1 MDQNDVL
8 KTTGEEEGKEESTN
22 MMEALLAEE
31 GLTIDFPKRGEIRKG
46 TIASISDGQILV
58 SVRAKSEG
66 ILAGKE
72 LDSIDDET
80 VESWEVGDEI
90 KVFVVTPEDSNG
102 NLILSLTRALEEEN
116 WQTAEEL
123 LESDESFLSKIE
135 GYNKGGLLV
144 PLGTIRGFVPA
155 SQIGL
160 GRRLTI
166 TGNSPDERYSE
177 MVGEEI
183 EVCVIEVDRER
194 RRLILSERA
203 ASSETRD
210 SIKERVIEE
219 LEEGEVRTGR
229 VTSLADFGAFVNING
244 ADGLVHLSEL
254 SWEHIN
260 HPSEVLEVGQEVE
273 VKVISI
279 DQDRKRIGLSIR
291 RLKDDPWD
299 DQIEV
304 LTEGQ
309 LVEGKITRLTNF
321 GAFARLLL
329 DGIEGD
335 LEGLIHISEISER
348 RIEHPKEILNEGEV
362 VTLRIIKIE
371 EDTHRIGLS
380 MRRVDSP
387 AYTDLDWKTLTD
399 EFDVEDLSEEL
410 SEAKEKAEETAEDLV
425 EEAKEKVEET
435 KEQADEDIEDSAEE
449 AKEKVDE
456 TLEKAKDT
464 KELVEETVEDL
475 ADDAEEQVE
484 ETLEKVKKTKEQVE
498 ETVED
503 LADDTEEKVDET
515 LEKVKD
521 TKEQAEETVEDL
533 ANDAEEQVE
542 ETLEKAKDTKEQAE
556 ETVED
561 IADDAEEQVEEALEK
576 VKETKEQVEETVEDL
591 ADDTEELVDEAVEDV
606 KAELEPEDSSEK
618 EKAE

>member
-1 MDQNDVL
+1 MDQNDVV
-8 KTTGEEEGKEESTN
+8 KKTGEEASQDQANNK
-22 MMEALLAEE
+22 MAALLAEE

-46 TIASISDGQILV
+46 TIASISEGQILV
-58 SVRAKSEG
+58 SVGAKSEG

-72 LDSIDDET
+72 LDSIEEET
-80 VESWEVGDEI
+80 IESWNEGDEI
-90 KVFVVTPEDSNG
+90 TVYVVNPEDSNG
-102 NLILSLTRALEEEN
+102 NLILSFTRALEEEN

-123 LESDESFLSKIE
+123 LDSEDSFDSKIE

-166 TGNSPDERYSE
+166 TGNSPEERYAE

-183 EVCVIEVDRER
+183 EVCVIEVDRDR

-210 SIKERVIEE
+210 SIKERVIDE
-219 LEEGEVRTGR
+219 LEEGEIRTGR

-254 SWEHIN
+254 SWDHVN
-260 HPSEVLEVGQEVE
+260 HPSEVLEVGQEVK

-279 DQDRKRIGLSIR
+279 DVDRKRIGLSIR

-299 DQIEV
+299 DQIED

-329 DGIEGD
+329 EDVEGD

-348 RIEHPKEILNEGEV
+348 RIEHPKEVLHEDEV

-399 EFDVEDLSEEL
+399 EFDVEELSEEL
-410 SEAKEKAEETAEDLV
+410 SEELAEDQQEETPEAEIEEVTSEAETEEVEAEAETEAVEAEETTETEEEPAEAED
-425 EEAKEKVEET
+425 E
-435 KEQADEDIEDSAEE
+435 
-449 AKEKVDE
+449 
-456 TLEKAKDT
+456 
-464 KELVEETVEDL
+464 
-475 ADDAEEQVE
+475 
-484 ETLEKVKKTKEQVE
+484 
-498 ETVED
+498 
-503 LADDTEEKVDET
+503 EEK
-515 LEKVKD
+515 
-521 TKEQAEETVEDL
+521 
-533 ANDAEEQVE
+533 
-542 ETLEKAKDTKEQAE
+542 
-556 ETVED
+556 
-561 IADDAEEQVEEALEK
+561 EA
-576 VKETKEQVEETVEDL
+576 
-591 ADDTEELVDEAVEDV
+591 
-606 KAELEPEDSSEK
+606 
-618 EKAE
+618 

>member
-1 MDQNDVL
+1 MDQNEVV
-8 KTTGEEEGKEESTN
+8 KTTGEEENKDQSSN
-22 MMEALLAEE
+22 KMEALLAEE

-58 SVRAKSEG
+58 SVGAKSEG
-66 ILAGKE
+66 ILTGKE

-90 KVFVVTPEDSNG
+90 KVYVVTPEDSNG
-102 NLILSLTRALEEEN
+102 NLILSFTRALEEEN

-123 LESDESFLSKIE
+123 LESEESYTSKIE

-160 GRRLTI
+160 SRRLTI
-166 TGNSPDERYSE
+166 TGNSPEERYSE

-183 EVCVIEVDRER
+183 EVCVIEVDRDR

-210 SIKERVIEE
+210 SIKERVIDE

-260 HPSEVLEVGQEVE
+260 HPSEVLEVGQEIK

-279 DQDRKRIGLSIR
+279 DEDRKRIGLSIR
-291 RLKDDPWD
+291 RLKDDPWE
-299 DQIEV
+299 DQIEE

-329 DGIEGD
+329 DDVESD

-348 RIEHPKEILNEGEV
+348 RIEHPKEILHEGDV

-387 AYTDLDWKTLTD
+387 AYTDLDWKTLTN
-399 EFDVEDLSEEL
+399 EFDVEELSEEL
-410 SEAKEKAEETAEDLV
+410 SEEIKEEKETEE
-425 EEAKEKVEET
+425 EE
-435 KEQADEDIEDSAEE
+435 
-449 AKEKVDE
+449 
-456 TLEKAKDT
+456 
-464 KELVEETVEDL
+464 
-475 ADDAEEQVE
+475 EEQVE
-484 ETLEKVKKTKEQVE
+484 ASIEQEEEESEDEAAADEAEDVE
-498 ETVED
+498 E
-503 LADDTEEKVDET
+503 
-515 LEKVKD
+515 
-521 TKEQAEETVEDL
+521 
-533 ANDAEEQVE
+533 
-542 ETLEKAKDTKEQAE
+542 
-556 ETVED
+556 
-561 IADDAEEQVEEALEK
+561 
-576 VKETKEQVEETVEDL
+576 
-591 ADDTEELVDEAVEDV
+591 
-606 KAELEPEDSSEK
+606 EK
-618 EKAE
+618 EAEAENEEEESTD

>member
-1 MDQNDVL
+1 MDQNDVT
-8 KTTGEEEGKEESTN
+8 KIEGEEVSQEQSGNK
-22 MMEALLAEE
+22 MEALLAAE

-58 SVRAKSEG
+58 SVGAKSEG
-66 ILAGKE
+66 IIAGKE
-72 LDSIDDET
+72 FESIDEET
-80 VESWEVGDEI
+80 RESFELGDEI
-90 KVFVVTPEDSNG
+90 TAYVVTPEDSNG
-102 NLILSLTRALEEEN
+102 NLILSYTRALEEKN

-123 LESDESFLSKIE
+123 LESEESFNSKIE

-160 GRRLTI
+160 SRRLTI

-183 EVCVIEVDRER
+183 EVCVIEVDRDR

-210 SIKERVIEE
+210 SIKERVIED

-254 SWEHIN
+254 SWDHVN
-260 HPSEVLEVGQEVE
+260 HPSEVLEVGQEIK

-279 DQDRKRIGLSIR
+279 DEERKRIGLSIR

-299 DQIEV
+299 DQIEE

-329 DGIEGD
+329 DDVEGD
-335 LEGLIHISEISER
+335 LEGLIHISEISED
-348 RIEHPKEILNEGEV
+348 RIEHPKEVLHEGDV

-399 EFDVEDLSEEL
+399 ELDVEE
-410 SEAKEKAEETAEDLV
+410 
-425 EEAKEKVEET
+425 
-435 KEQADEDIEDSAEE
+435 
-449 AKEKVDE
+449 
-456 TLEKAKDT
+456 
-464 KELVEETVEDL
+464 
-475 ADDAEEQVE
+475 
-484 ETLEKVKKTKEQVE
+484 
-498 ETVED
+498 
-503 LADDTEEKVDET
+503 
-515 LEKVKD
+515 
-521 TKEQAEETVEDL
+521 
-533 ANDAEEQVE
+533 
-542 ETLEKAKDTKEQAE
+542 
-556 ETVED
+556 
-561 IADDAEEQVEEALEK
+561 
-576 VKETKEQVEETVEDL
+576 
-591 ADDTEELVDEAVEDV
+591 
-606 KAELEPEDSSEK
+606 
-618 EKAE
+618 

>member
-102 NLILSLTRALEEEN
+102 NLILSFTRALEEEN

>member
-1 MDQNDVL
+1 MDQNEVV
-8 KTTGEEEGKEESTN
+8 KTTGDEESKEQSSN
-22 MMEALLAEE
+22 KMEALLAEE

-58 SVRAKSEG
+58 SVGAKSEG

-102 NLILSLTRALEEEN
+102 NLILSFTRALEEEN

-123 LESDESFLSKIE
+123 LESEDSFTSTIE

-166 TGNSPDERYSE
+166 TGNSPEERYSE

-183 EVCVIEVDRER
+183 EVCVIEVDRDR

-210 SIKERVIEE
+210 SIKERVIDE
-219 LEEGEVRTGR
+219 LEEGEIRTGR

-254 SWEHIN
+254 SWDHIN
-260 HPSEVLEVGQEVE
+260 HPSEVLEVGQEIK

-279 DQDRKRIGLSIR
+279 DEDRKRIGLSIR
-291 RLKDDPWD
+291 RLKDDPWE
-299 DQIEV
+299 DQIEE

-329 DGIEGD
+329 EDVEGD

-348 RIEHPKEILNEGEV
+348 RIEHPKEVLHEGDV

-399 EFDVEDLSEEL
+399 EFDVEELAEEL
-410 SEAKEKAEETAEDLV
+410 PEK
-425 EEAKEKVEET
+425 
-435 KEQADEDIEDSAEE
+435 
-449 AKEKVDE
+449 
-456 TLEKAKDT
+456 LE
-464 KELVEETVEDL
+464 
-475 ADDAEEQVE
+475 EEQVE
-484 ETLEKVKKTKEQVE
+484 ASVEQEEDATEQDEPEAAEADVE
-498 ETVED
+498 EAEDVEES
-503 LADDTEEKVDET
+503 EEE
-515 LEKVKD
+515 
-521 TKEQAEETVEDL
+521 
-533 ANDAEEQVE
+533 DAEEIE
-542 ETLEKAKDTKEQAE
+542 
-556 ETVED
+556 
-561 IADDAEEQVEEALEK
+561 
-576 VKETKEQVEETVEDL
+576 
-591 ADDTEELVDEAVEDV
+591 TEE
-606 KAELEPEDSSEK
+606 EPSE
-618 EKAE
+618 EEEEEEEENAD

>member
-1 MDQNDVL
+1 
-8 KTTGEEEGKEESTN
+8 
-22 MMEALLAEE
+22 
-31 GLTIDFPKRGEIRKG
+31 
-46 TIASISDGQILV
+46 
-58 SVRAKSEG
+58 
-66 ILAGKE
+66 
-72 LDSIDDET
+72 
-80 VESWEVGDEI
+80 
-90 KVFVVTPEDSNG
+90 
-102 NLILSLTRALEEEN
+102 
-116 WQTAEEL
+116 
-123 LESDESFLSKIE
+123 
-135 GYNKGGLLV
+135 
-144 PLGTIRGFVPA
+144 VPA

-210 SIKERVIEE
+210 SIKERVIDE
-219 LEEGEVRTGR
+219 LEEGEIRTGR

-260 HPSEVLEVGQEVE
+260 HPSEVLEVGQEIK

-279 DQDRKRIGLSIR
+279 DEDRKRIGLSIR
-291 RLKDDPWD
+291 RLKDDPWE
-299 DQIEV
+299 DQIEA

-329 DGIEGD
+329 DDVEGD

-348 RIEHPKEILNEGEV
+348 RIEHPKEVLKEGEV

-371 EDTHRIGLS
+371 EETHRIGLS

-387 AYTDLDWKTLTD
+387 AYTDLDWKTLTN
-399 EFDVEDLSEEL
+399 EFDVEDLSDEL
-410 SEAKEKAEETAEDLV
+410 AEAKAKVEETSEDLV
-425 EEAKEKVEET
+425 EDAGDKVEET
-435 KEQADEDIEDSAEE
+435 KEQAEEVVEDVAQEVEE
-449 AKEKVDE
+449 AE
-456 TLEKAKDT
+456 
-464 KELVEETVEDL
+464 
-475 ADDAEEQVE
+475 
-484 ETLEKVKKTKEQVE
+484 
-498 ETVED
+498 
-503 LADDTEEKVDET
+503 
-515 LEKVKD
+515 
-521 TKEQAEETVEDL
+521 EQAEETVEDV
-533 ANDAEEQVE
+533 AEEAEDLVEDADETVE
-542 ETLEKAKDTKEQAE
+542 EAEEQAE

-561 IADDAEEQVEEALEK
+561 VVEEAEVLVEETLDKAEDAGEK
-576 VKETKEQVEETVEDL
+576 VAETVEDVVEDAKDL
-591 ADDTEELVDEAVEDV
+591 FEEVVEDV
-606 KAELEPEDSSEK
+606 KAELEPEDDSEE

>member
-1 MDQNDVL
+1 MDQNEVV
-8 KTTGEEEGKEESTN
+8 KTTGVEESEDQSSN
-22 MMEALLAEE
+22 KMEALLAEE

-58 SVRAKSEG
+58 SVGAKSEG

-90 KVFVVTPEDSNG
+90 KVYVVTPEDSNG
-102 NLILSLTRALEEEN
+102 NLILSYTRALEEEN

-123 LESDESFLSKIE
+123 LESEESFTSKIE

-144 PLGTIRGFVPA
+144 SLGTIRGFVPA

-177 MVGEEI
+177 MVGDEI
-183 EVCVIEVDRER
+183 EVSVIEVDRDR

-210 SIKERVIEE
+210 SIKERVIDE
-219 LEEGEVRTGR
+219 LEEGEIRTGR
-229 VTSLADFGAFVNING
+229 VTSLADFGAFVNISG

-254 SWEHIN
+254 SWDHVN
-260 HPSEVLEVGQEVE
+260 HPSEVLEVGQEVK

-279 DQDRKRIGLSIR
+279 DEDRKRIGLSIR

-299 DQIEV
+299 DQIEE

-329 DGIEGD
+329 EDVEGD

-348 RIEHPKEILNEGEV
+348 RIEHPKEVMQEGDV

-399 EFDVEDLSEEL
+399 EYDVEELTEELPEKIEEEQESEETQA
-410 SEAKEKAEETAEDLV
+410 EAPAEQEEEPAEDETEAEEVVDEVEDVEEAEEVEEETAAE
-425 EEAKEKVEET
+425 
-435 KEQADEDIEDSAEE
+435 AEE
-449 AKEKVDE
+449 AETTETEDE
-456 TLEKAKDT
+456 A
-464 KELVEETVEDL
+464 ET
-475 ADDAEEQVE
+475 
-484 ETLEKVKKTKEQVE
+484 T
-498 ETVED
+498 
-503 LADDTEEKVDET
+503 
-515 LEKVKD
+515 
-521 TKEQAEETVEDL
+521 
-533 ANDAEEQVE
+533 
-542 ETLEKAKDTKEQAE
+542 
-556 ETVED
+556 
-561 IADDAEEQVEEALEK
+561 
-576 VKETKEQVEETVEDL
+576 ETKDEEEEEEEENED
-591 ADDTEELVDEAVEDV
+591 
-606 KAELEPEDSSEK
+606 
-618 EKAE
+618 

>member
-1 MDQNDVL
+1 MDQNDAVKL
-8 KTTGEEEGKEESTN
+8 TGEAASQEQAENK
-22 MMEALLAEE
+22 MAALLAEE

-46 TIASISDGQILV
+46 TIASISEGQILV
-58 SVRAKSEG
+58 SVGAKSEG

-72 LDSIDDET
+72 LDSIEKET
-80 VESWEVGDEI
+80 IESWNDGDEI
-90 KVFVVTPEDSNG
+90 TVYVINPEDSNG
-102 NLILSLTRALEEEN
+102 NLILSFTRALEEEN

-123 LESDESFLSKIE
+123 LETEDSFNSKIE

-166 TGNSPDERYSE
+166 TGNSPEERYSE

-183 EVCVIEVDRER
+183 EVCVIEVDRDR

-210 SIKERVIEE
+210 SIKERVIDE
-219 LEEGEVRTGR
+219 LEEGEIRTGR

-254 SWEHIN
+254 SWDHVN
-260 HPSEVLEVGQEVE
+260 HPSEVLEVGQEVK

-279 DQDRKRIGLSIR
+279 DIDRKRIGLSIR

-299 DQIEV
+299 DQIEA

-329 DGIEGD
+329 DEVEGD

-348 RIEHPKEILNEGEV
+348 RIEHPKELLHEGDV

-399 EFDVEDLSEEL
+399 EFDVEGLSEEL
-410 SEAKEKAEETAEDLV
+410 LDEVSEEQEAQAPETETEDVAADAETEDIKAEAETEDTEVEAHTEEAKAEAETEDTEVKAETEDTDVEAETEDTDVEAETEETEAEVETEDTVAEAETEDTEAEAETEDTEAEAETEDTEAEVKETAEED
-425 EEAKEKVEET
+425 EQDASETEA
-435 KEQADEDIEDSAEE
+435 
-449 AKEKVDE
+449 
-456 TLEKAKDT
+456 
-464 KELVEETVEDL
+464 
-475 ADDAEEQVE
+475 
-484 ETLEKVKKTKEQVE
+484 
-498 ETVED
+498 
-503 LADDTEEKVDET
+503 
-515 LEKVKD
+515 
-521 TKEQAEETVEDL
+521 
-533 ANDAEEQVE
+533 
-542 ETLEKAKDTKEQAE
+542 
-556 ETVED
+556 
-561 IADDAEEQVEEALEK
+561 
-576 VKETKEQVEETVEDL
+576 
-591 ADDTEELVDEAVEDV
+591 
-606 KAELEPEDSSEK
+606 
-618 EKAE
+618 

>member
-1 MDQNDVL
+1 MDQNDVT
-8 KTTGEEEGKEESTN
+8 KIEGEEVSQEQSGNK
-22 MMEALLAEE
+22 MEALLAAE

-58 SVRAKSEG
+58 SVGAKSEG
-66 ILAGKE
+66 IIAGKE
-72 LDSIDDET
+72 FESIDEET
-80 VESWEVGDEI
+80 RESFELGDEI
-90 KVFVVTPEDSNG
+90 TAYVVTPEDSNG
-102 NLILSLTRALEEEN
+102 NLILSYTRALEEKN

-123 LESDESFLSKIE
+123 LESEESFNSKIE

-160 GRRLTI
+160 SRRLTI

-183 EVCVIEVDRER
+183 EVCVIEVDRDR

-210 SIKERVIEE
+210 SIKERVIED

-254 SWEHIN
+254 SWDHVN
-260 HPSEVLEVGQEVE
+260 HPSEVLEVGQEIK

-279 DQDRKRIGLSIR
+279 DEERKRIGLSIR

-299 DQIEV
+299 DQIEE

-329 DGIEGD
+329 DDVEGD
-335 LEGLIHISEISER
+335 LEGLIHISEISED
-348 RIEHPKEILNEGEV
+348 RIEHPKEVLHEGDV

-399 EFDVEDLSEEL
+399 ELDVEEISEKGLEEEEIKEEL
-410 SEAKEKAEETAEDLV
+410 QDEADVV
-425 EEAKEKVEET
+425 EEAEEKEESIAEVETE
-435 KEQADEDIEDSAEE
+435 AEE
-449 AKEKVDE
+449 EQ
-456 TLEKAKDT
+456 KA
-464 KELVEETVEDL
+464 
-475 ADDAEEQVE
+475 AEEE
-484 ETLEKVKKTKEQVE
+484 
-498 ETVED
+498 
-503 LADDTEEKVDET
+503 
-515 LEKVKD
+515 
-521 TKEQAEETVEDL
+521 
-533 ANDAEEQVE
+533 
-542 ETLEKAKDTKEQAE
+542 
-556 ETVED
+556 
-561 IADDAEEQVEEALEK
+561 
-576 VKETKEQVEETVEDL
+576 
-591 ADDTEELVDEAVEDV
+591 
-606 KAELEPEDSSEK
+606 EPEDEK
-618 EKAE
+618 ESVDEDDDKEEEEENDKE